1 MFVLLEGG
9 VGMVT
14 SFISF
19 LRLLA
24 YDGAVAKP
32 HALKLKR
39 LLAEYWVIR
48 DSKSVNMQG
57 LETTAVK

>member
-1 MFVLLEGG
+1 MFALLEGG

-24 YDGAVAKP
+24 YDGAVATYGCFGQ
-32 HALKLKR
+32 ASFGR
-39 LLAEYWVIR
+39 NGQNA
-48 DSKSVNMQG
+48 M
-57 LETTAVK
+57 